1 MIPIDITEPNE
12 IVTPQLAELAVGI
25 DLGTTNSLLAYS
37 IDQNASIIGDI
48 FPSVLEYEGVIL
60 SSVKRFMGKNINDYD
75 HNSNLAKYVKPSSEG
90 VRFDLGPQSVSPV
103 EFSAEI
109 LRRLKLRAEHYFNQ
123 PVKKVVIT
131 VPAYFDEQARA
142 DTKKAATIAGLEVLR
157 LLNEPTAAALA
168 YGVDKQSE
176 GVYLV
181 YDFGGGTF
189 DVSVLKMQRGVFHV
203 LATGGDANLGGDDVD
218 YLLANELVK
227 ISGKFDYLAA
237 RRIKEVLSVQQKMEN
252 ITREQFEELVSP
264 IIEKTIKIAMKV
276 VRDAQIDIDQLSGVI
291 LVGGSTR
298 IPLVKKRLEEVFGKK
313 CLCSLDPDRVVALG
327 AALQAESLTKGS
339 SNLLIDVTPLSL
351 GLEVMGG
358 LNEIIIHRNSTIP
371 VAIAKEFTT
380 YQDGQTAMQF
390 HIVQGERDL
399 IADCRSLAKFEL
411 RNIPPMK
418 AGVAKVRVVFNVDA
432 DGLLVVSAEELTT
445 GSKQMVE
452 VRPTYGL
459 DQQQIEQML
468 LASFDNAEQ
477 DINNRLLQ
485 ESIIKA
491 QQLIVLI
498 EDAFKDDPDLTV
510 EEEVVKVALQKEKI
524 KAAIDSSARDQID
537 AEAEAL
543 EAIIQNFADRKIN
556 KYLRKALVGKK
567 VD

>member
-1 MIPIDITEPNE
+1 MRLFDIQEPQQKNE
-12 IVTPQLAELAVGI
+12 QDSLAIGI

-37 IDQNASIIGDI
+37 DEQKPFIIGDI
-48 FPSVLEYEGVIL
+48 LPSVFECEGVKL

-75 HNSNLAKYVKPSSEG
+75 HDSSLAKYVIPSTEG
-90 VRFDLGPQSVSPV
+90 ILFDLGPRSISPV

-109 LRRLKLRAEHYFNQ
+109 LRKLKLRAEKYFERE
-123 PVKKVVIT
+123 VSKAVIT

-142 DTKKAATIAGLEVLR
+142 DTKKAANLAGLEVLR

-176 GVYLV
+176 GLYLV

-189 DVSVLKMQRGVFHV
+189 DVSILKMQQGVFRV
-203 LATGGDANLGGDDVD
+203 LATGGDTNLGGDDID
-218 YLLANELVK
+218 YLLANEIAIK
-227 ISGKFDYLAA
+227 SGKIDYLAA
-237 RRIKEVLSVQQKMEN
+237 RRVKEILSEEKVVEN
-252 ITREQFEELVSP
+252 ITREQFNHLVSP
-264 IIEKTIKIAMKV
+264 IIEKTIKIALKV
-276 VRDAQIDIDQLSGVI
+276 VRDADLDIEQICGVI

-298 IPLVKKRLEEVFGKK
+298 IPLIRTKLEEVFGKK
-313 CLCSLDPDRVVALG
+313 CLCDLDPDRVVALG

-339 SNLLIDVTPLSL
+339 NNLLIDVTPLSL

-418 AGVAKVRVVFNVDA
+418 AGVAKVKVVFNIDA
-432 DGLLVVSAEELTT
+432 DGLLTVSAEELTT
-445 GSKQMVE
+445 GSKQVFE
-452 VRPTYGL
+452 VSPTYGL
-459 DQQQIEQML
+459 DQQYIEQML
-468 LASFDNAEQ
+468 LDSFNNADQ
-477 DINNRLLQ
+477 DVKSRLLQ

-491 QQLIVLI
+491 QQLIDMIDV
-498 EDAFKDDPDLTV
+498 AFAEDPDLVT
-510 EEEVVKVALQKEKI
+510 EAEMQEVKLQKEKI
-524 KAAIDSSARDQID
+524 KAGIDSSEREQI
-537 AEAEAL
+537 EAETDLL
-543 EAIIQNFADRKIN
+543 EDIIKAFADRKIN
-556 KYLRKALVGKK
+556 KYLRKALVGKN
-567 VD
+567 VM